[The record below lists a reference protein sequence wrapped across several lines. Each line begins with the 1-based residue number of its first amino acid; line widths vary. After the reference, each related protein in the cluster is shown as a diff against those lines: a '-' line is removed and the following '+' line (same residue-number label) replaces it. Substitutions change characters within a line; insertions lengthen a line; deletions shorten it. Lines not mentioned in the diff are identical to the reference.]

1 MQLTLC
7 LLAALAFTAGGVL
20 MKYADGLRHLPASA
34 AYLALFVAGAAC
46 QSYALRGAEL
56 GGTYILVLGAEAL
69 FAFGF
74 GMFFFGEAVTV
85 AKAAAMVLIVSGI
98 ALLRIR

>member
-1 MQLTLC
+1 
-7 LLAALAFTAGGVL
+7 

-34 AYLALFVAGAAC
+34 LYLGLFAVGAIC
-46 QSYALRGAEL
+46 QSYALRGMEL
-56 GGTYILVLGAEAL
+56 GSTYILVLGAEAL

-74 GMFFFGEAVTV
+74 GMFFFNEAIT
-85 AKAAAMVLIVSGI
+85 APKAAAVVLIVSGI